1 MRSGRRVTVMGLAL
15 AMALTGCTSSSPRAT
30 STSSVARASPASR
43 ASPTSSPA
51 ASPRVG
57 PPTIRAKAKTRCPKQ
72 VLSPGPPGTP
82 LPARAI
88 GPQAAATGDVIF
100 ALADKRPLF
109 GVVYPAISI
118 DGGQTWHVDGPCF
131 YYAAAQG
138 PNVTSR
144 IAAVA
149 PDWAYA
155 WGPGGQVVKV
165 THDGGAQWFAAV
177 LPPIRRIVSSGNTLH
192 ALLFESS
199 SKYVSRDYGLTW
211 HVVEPK
217 P

>member
-1 MRSGRRVTVMGLAL
+1 M
-15 AMALTGCTSSSPRAT
+15 
-30 STSSVARASPASR
+30 
-43 ASPTSSPA
+43 
-51 ASPRVG
+51 
-57 PPTIRAKAKTRCPKQ
+57 TRCPKQ

-88 GPQAAATGDVIF
+88 GPQAAATEDVIF
-100 ALADKRPLF
+100 ALADKRPLS
-109 GVVYPAISI
+109 GVVYPAIST

-155 WGPGGQVVKV
+155 WGRGGQVVKV
-165 THDGGAQWFAAV
+165 THDGGSHWLAAV
-177 LPPIRRIVSSGNTLH
+177 LPPIRRIVSSGHTLH
-192 ALLFESS
+192 ALLFGNSS
-199 SKYVSRDYGLTW
+199 EYVSRNYGLTW
-211 HVVEPK
+211 DLAEPE